1 MLIYGNKCVTVCVV
15 LVLED
20 LIHLISISDDGRFIV
35 TADRMS
41 NIAVWKD
48 YKVGCHLPVSVVR
61 KIKITLYYFR
71 MLKN

>member
-1 MLIYGNKCVTVCVV
+1 MLIYGNKFYCVYVV

-48 YKVGCHLPVSVVR
+48 YKVGCYLPVSFV
-61 KIKITLYYFR
+61 
-71 MLKN
+71 